1 MKVLWLGNSSDQRG
15 RIADAD
21 MRANVVARELEAA
34 AGEPVELVVRPIWPD
49 ENLPG
54 LVERWM
60 DEVEPDLVMLRTV
73 SFWFNYES
81 VPLRIERLLGP
92 VGKPVKDAGLGLAKT
107 SWLGERALYHW
118 LRRWAQR
125 TIGGDTYFTPDEV
138 IQRQS
143 AVIRAIVR
151 REGVALVANLPKGRA
166 DYYPSARIKRRA
178 EVRRRKVHG
187 ALARL
192 CDELHVPYHG
202 SEHASYLTE
211 TPTTVG
217 DRLHGD
223 AAEHRRR
230 ADDDL
235 PHMLEA
241 WRQLR
246 GEGP

>member
-1 MKVLWLGNSSDQRG
+1 MKILWLGNSSDQRG
-15 RIADAD
+15 RIADAH
-21 MRANVVARELEAA
+21 MRSNLLAKGFEQAT
-34 AGEPVELVVRPIWPD
+34 GEPVEVVVKSIWPN
-49 ENLPG
+49 EQLLP

-60 DEVEPDLVMLRTV
+60 DEEQPDIVMLRTV

-81 VPLRIERLLGP
+81 VPLRLERLLGP
-92 VGKPVKDAGLGLAKT
+92 LGKPVKDAGLGMAKS
-107 SWLGERALYHW
+107 SWLGERAFFHW
-118 LRRWAQR
+118 LRRWSQR

-138 IQRQS
+138 IERQS

-151 REGVALVANLPKGRA
+151 REGVALVAYLPKARA

-178 EVRRRKVHG
+178 EARRRKVHD

-202 SEHASYLTE
+202 SSHALYLTE

-223 AAEHRRR
+223 AAEHGRR
-230 ADDDL
+230 AHEDL
-235 PHMLEA
+235 LNWPTNLGA
-241 WRQLR
+241 IR
-246 GEGP
+246 